1 MKVNNSEY
9 ELIGEENGKLIVRV
23 KHMGNRVAT
32 ITKAE
37 GNIIFDF
44 DHQQYNSDHRFERHQ
59 DRFFASDPKNPNI
72 DPLTE
77 LRDRSSIE
85 VTSTYSHEHLLDS
98 IIAVENTA
106 ERQRLVDQLPDAL
119 ATLTDRQRYV
129 VTRYYCDQIK
139 KKVIAKE
146 MGISA
151 VMVGRHEKAAITKLR
166 RFYKVA
172 EK

>member
-1 MKVNNSEY
+1 MFHKKLDYVFVSENK
-9 ELIGEENGKLIVRV
+9 NGIVVRV
-23 KHMGNRVAT
+23 KATGET
-32 ITKAE
+32 ITVTKSV
-37 GNIIFDF
+37 GNIILDMSN
-44 DHQQYNSDHRFERHQ
+44 DQYNSDHRFERHQ

-85 VTSTYSHEHLLDS
+85 VTSAYGNEYLLDS
-98 IIAVENTA
+98 IITVEDAV
-106 ERQRLVDQLPDAL
+106 ERQRLIDQLPDAL

-139 KKVIAKE
+139 KKEIAKE
-146 MGISA
+146 IGISA
-151 VMVGRHEKAAITKLR
+151 VMVGRHAKAAITKLR